1 MVQAPVVSTA
11 PMMTSAPI
19 MSSPVSSCCGGGNV
33 VSGQVVDYGNAVPM
47 EGTVVSGQSYPVEGV
62 VASETILEGG
72 ETVQA
77 SPSDS
82 TVTSSEVVEPPA
94 AADASGT
101 APEEE
106 N

>member
-1 MVQAPVVSTA
+1 M
-11 PMMTSAPI
+11 PMGTI
-19 MSSPVSSCCGGGNV
+19 
-33 VSGQVVDYGNAVPM
+33 VSG
-47 EGTVVSGQSYPVEGV
+47 ESYPIEGV
-62 VASETILEGG
+62 VSSETILEGG

-82 TVTSSEVVEPPA
+82 TVTSSEVVSPPA
-94 AADASGT
+94 AAESTET